1 MTTETA
7 TAPTQDECVLAALS
21 HISAFLPTIGIIAP
35 IVIWVTQKEKSR
47 YVYIQSLQ
55 AIVYHITMIIGFF
68 IGMGCYMLSFLGNFL
83 TIFSTASNN
92 SPSPWLFAGIF
103 FPFIVFGF
111 IFLGWFV
118 FIIYAI
124 VAAVMTFQGRDFRYI
139 IIGRQVEKFAKK

>member
-7 TAPTQDECVLAALS
+7 ATPTQDERVLAALG

-35 IVIWVTQKEKSR
+35 IVIWATQKDKSR

-55 AIVYHITMIIGFF
+55 AIVYHITMIVCFF
-68 IGMGCYMLSFLGNFL
+68 LGMGCYMLSFFGNFL
-83 TIFSTASNN
+83 TIFSAASSDSS
-92 SPSPWLFAGIF
+92 SPLLFAGFF
-103 FPFIVFGF
+103 FPFLVMGL

-124 VAAVMTFQGRDFRYI
+124 VAAIMTFQGRDFRYI
-139 IIGRQVEKFAKK
+139 IIGKQVEKFAKK